1 VRPHVGRRRR
11 PRDGRVRKLPDQE
24 ATLLS
29 ARTGSTR
36 SFVGTSLSRS
46 ANRFYSIASL
56 PSSSSPSSR
65 VILISDAAHALP
77 PTGGQGA
84 AMALEDASTFA
95 NALAR
100 LGVDKEDSNHISSL
114 QLPGTPS
121 KWQADRQKKELR
133 RSPHSLFEAGTSGDQ
148 RPIA

>member
-1 VRPHVGRRRR
+1 MRPHIGRRRR
-11 PRDGRVRKLPDQE
+11 PRDGQVRKLPDHE

-36 SFVGTSLSRS
+36 SFVGTSLSKS
-46 ANRFYSIASL
+46 ANRFYSIAPL

-100 LGVDKEDSNHISSL
+100 LGVSSS
-114 QLPGTPS
+114 PVRPANGRPTA
-121 KWQADRQKKELR
+121 KKKELR
-133 RSPHSLFEAGTSGDQ
+133 RSPHSLFEAGNIRGPTTDCVIQ
-148 RPIA
+148 VLREWLI